1 MTGKRRLDPNKGL
14 APPPAGGRKGVRV
27 PPWAAALTCAV
38 LLAGCTGP
46 GPTPLARSEAATV
59 ASTTAAPAE
68 SSAGAL
74 KRCIV
79 GHWTHAFEE
88 DHDDLTVYWPATS
101 RFPPARG
108 RDGVEFRASGRLT
121 YENIA
126 PADGVEKTPG
136 RWTLD
141 GDRIRIDLDPE
152 GSATIDVQVISC
164 DAAALVV
171 RR

>member
-14 APPPAGGRKGVRV
+14 APPAAGGREGVRV
-27 PPWAAALTCAV
+27 PSWAAALSCAV

-46 GPTPLARSEAATV
+46 GTTPLARSEAATV
-59 ASTTAAPAE
+59 ASTTAAPGE

-74 KRCIV
+74 KGCIV
-79 GHWTHAFEE
+79 GHWRHAFEE

-152 GSATIDVQVISC
+152 GWPTMDMQVISC

>member
-1 MTGKRRLDPNKGL
+1 MTGKRRLDPTEGL
-14 APPPAGGRKGVRV
+14 APPPAGRREGVRV

-38 LLAGCTGP
+38 LLAGCTD
-46 GPTPLARSEAATV
+46 PTPPARSGAATV

-68 SSAGAL
+68 SFAGAL
-74 KRCIV
+74 KGCIV

-101 RFPPARG
+101 QFPPARG

-152 GSATIDVQVISC
+152 GSATMDMQVISC